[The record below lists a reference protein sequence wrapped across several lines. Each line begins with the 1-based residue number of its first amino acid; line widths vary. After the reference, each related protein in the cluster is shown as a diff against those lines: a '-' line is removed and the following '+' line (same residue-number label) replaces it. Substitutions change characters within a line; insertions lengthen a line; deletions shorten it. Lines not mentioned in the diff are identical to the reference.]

1 MICFDVFTGAL
12 FVIPFTF
19 YTQQLYL
26 SRIGFT
32 PLRKNSNASTMEDP
46 VSSPSSSTYQPDSPS
61 ASTFLRTAQTLE
73 DLAKQLENL
82 KDEVEDDTEV
92 RCCCSVLI
100 GEAQCEMGKERRSVE
115 DKLKLSGGMF
125 ISVQL
130 GLCVV

>member
-1 MICFDVFTGAL
+1 M
-12 FVIPFTF
+12 
-19 YTQQLYL
+19 
-26 SRIGFT
+26 
-32 PLRKNSNASTMEDP
+32 
-46 VSSPSSSTYQPDSPS
+46 SSPSSSTYQPDSPS

-82 KDEVEDDTEV
+82 KDEAEDDTEV